1 MLRATS
7 GESLVYAGDQ
17 QTHSLRAVTII
28 MRDFQFPGRSPIRVT
43 EAAAATSHPLATL
56 SAIEVLRE
64 GGNAIDAAVAAAA
77 VLAVVEPQS
86 TGIGGDCF
94 ILYAPAGGPEV
105 IAYNGS
111 GRSPRAAS
119 LDWYRGHGFAEL
131 PKYGPHTVTV
141 PGAIDA
147 WARIVADHGKRELG
161 ALLQPAIGFAEDG
174 YVVLD
179 RVAFD
184 WALSAERLAGD
195 PHAAR
200 IFLPRGRAPKP
211 GERHRQPELAATLR
225 RIAKAGRDG
234 FYAGP
239 VAEDIVAHLKSL
251 GGLHDLEDFATA
263 AGEYVRPVSTSYRGA
278 EIFQMPPNNQ
288 GLTAL
293 IMLNILSGFD
303 LSSLDPRGA
312 ERLHLEIEAG
322 RLAYRDRNALIAD
335 PSHVEVPVGRILS
348 AAHAAQLRGLIDPK
362 RAMVGLPPAEMKRAD
377 TVYLSVVDRDRNA
390 VSFINSIYH
399 SFGSTL
405 VAPRSGVVLQ
415 NRGASF
421 RLDPSHPNAMAPAKR
436 PMHTIM
442 PGMAMRAGRAL
453 MPFGVMGGD
462 YQPFGHVHLLTN
474 VLDYAM
480 DPQAALDDARVFY
493 DEGAVEAERGV
504 SGQTIAGLQ
513 AKGHRIVIP
522 GEPHGGG
529 QAILID
535 WEAGTL
541 TAGSDPRKDGCA
553 LGW

>member
-1 MLRATS
+1 
-7 GESLVYAGDQ
+7 
-17 QTHSLRAVTII
+17 
-28 MRDFQFPGRSPIRVT
+28 MRDFQLSGRSPIRVT

-56 SAIEVLRE
+56 TAVEVMRG

-94 ILYAPAGGPEV
+94 ILYAPHGGPEV
-105 IAYNGS
+105 LAFNGS
-111 GRSPRAAS
+111 GRSPRAATHG
-119 LDWYRGHGFAEL
+119 WYRDHGFKEF
-131 PKYGPHTVTV
+131 PKYGPHTVTI

-147 WARIVADHGKRELG
+147 WARIAADHGTRELG
-161 ALLQPAIGFAEDG
+161 ALLKPAIGFAEDG

-184 WALSAERLAGD
+184 WGLTAERLAGD
-195 PHAAR
+195 PEAAK
-200 IFLPRGRAPKP
+200 IFLPQGRAPRA

-225 RIAKAGRDG
+225 RIAASGRDG
-234 FYAGP
+234 FYKGAI
-239 VAEDIVAHLKSL
+239 AQAMAAHLKSL
-251 GGLHDLEDFATA
+251 GGLHDLEDFANAT
-263 AGEYVRPVSTSYRGA
+263 GEYVTPVHAAYRGVD
-278 EIFQMPPNNQ
+278 IYQMPPNNQ

-293 IMLNILSGFD
+293 IMLNILADFD
-303 LSSLDPRGA
+303 LAKHDPLSA

-322 RLAYRDRNALIAD
+322 RLAYCDRDALIAD
-335 PSHVEVPVGRILS
+335 PAHVEVPVTRILS
-348 AAHAAQLRGLIDPK
+348 RPHAEELRAKIDPG
-362 RAMVGLPPAEMKRAD
+362 RAMANRAPSPMQRSE

-399 SFGSTL
+399 SFGSAL
-405 VAPRSGVVLQ
+405 VAPGSGVVLQ

-421 RLDPSHPNAMAPAKR
+421 RIDPAHPNAIGPAKR

-474 VLDYAM
+474 ILDFAM
-480 DPQAALDDARVFY
+480 DPQAALDSARIFY
-493 DEGAVEAERGV
+493 DEGAVEVERGIPAA
-504 SGQTIAGLQ
+504 SIAGLQ
-513 AKGHRIVIP
+513 ARGHRIVIP
-522 GEPHGGG
+522 PEPHGGG

-535 WEAGTL
+535 WQAGTL

>member
-1 MLRATS
+1 
-7 GESLVYAGDQ
+7 
-17 QTHSLRAVTII
+17 

-43 EAAAATSHPLATL
+43 RAAAATSHPLATL
-56 SAIEVLRE
+56 TAVDVMRQ
-64 GGNAIDAAVAAAA
+64 GGNAVDAAVAAAA

-94 ILYAPAGGPEV
+94 MLYAPRGGPDV
-105 IAYNGS
+105 IAFNGS
-111 GRSPRAAS
+111 GRSPRAATY
-119 LDWYRGHGFAEL
+119 DWYRRQGFKEF
-131 PKYGPHTVTV
+131 PKYGAHAVTI

-184 WALSAERLAGD
+184 WALAAGRLVGD
-195 PHAAR
+195 THAAR
-200 IFLPRGRAPKP
+200 IFLPQGWAPRP

-225 RIAKAGRDG
+225 CIAAAGRDG
-234 FYAGP
+234 FYKGA
-239 VAEDIVAHLKSL
+239 VAEDMVGHLKAL
-251 GGLHDLEDFATA
+251 GGLHELEDFAAA
-263 AGEYVRPVSTSYRGA
+263 AGEYVRPVSTSYRGT
-278 EIFQMPPNNQ
+278 EVYQMPPNNQ

-293 IMLNILSGFD
+293 IMLNILSGFE
-303 LSSLDPRGA
+303 LAGRDPLGA
-312 ERLHLEIEAG
+312 DRLHLEVEAG
-322 RLAYRDRNALIAD
+322 RLAYGDRDALIAD
-335 PSHVEVPVGRILS
+335 PAHVEVPVAKILS
-348 AAHAAQLRGLIDPK
+348 AAHADRLRGLIDPD
-362 RAMVGLPPAEMKRAD
+362 RAMTTLSAAPMQRSE

-421 RLDPSHPNAMAPAKR
+421 RLDRAHPNVIGPAKR

-462 YQPFGHVHLLTN
+462 YQPFGHVHLLSN
-474 VLDYAM
+474 ILDYAM
-480 DPQAALDDARVFY
+480 DPQGALDNARVFY
-493 DEGAVEAERGV
+493 DEGAVEAERGIPAV
-504 SGQTIAGLQ
+504 AIAGLQ

-522 GEPHGGG
+522 AEPLGGG

-535 WEAGTL
+535 WDAGTL

>member
-1 MLRATS
+1 
-7 GESLVYAGDQ
+7 
-17 QTHSLRAVTII
+17 
-28 MRDFQFPGRSPIRVT
+28 MRDFQLPGRSPVRVT

-56 SAIEVLRE
+56 TAIEVMRE

-94 ILYAPAGGPEV
+94 ILYAPRGGPEV
-105 IAYNGS
+105 LAFNGS
-111 GRSPRAAS
+111 GRSPRAATH
-119 LDWYRGHGFAEL
+119 DWYRQHGFKEF
-131 PKYGPHTVTV
+131 PKYGPHAVTV

-147 WARIVADHGKRELG
+147 WARITSDHGTRELG
-161 ALLQPAIGFAEDG
+161 ALLQAAIGFAEDG

-184 WALSAERLAGD
+184 WELTAERLSLD

-200 IFLPRGRAPKP
+200 IFLPSGRAPQP

-225 RIAKAGRDG
+225 RIAAVGRDG
-234 FYAGP
+234 FYKGAI
-239 VAEDIVAHLKSL
+239 AETMVAHLKTL
-251 GGLHDLEDFATA
+251 GGLHDLEDFAQA
-263 AGEYVRPVSTSYRGA
+263 AGEYVTPVHSAYHGA
-278 EIFQMPPNNQ
+278 EIYQMPPNNQ

-303 LSSLDPRGA
+303 LAGLDPLGA

-322 RLAYRDRNALIAD
+322 RLAYRDRDALIAD
-335 PSHVEVPVGRILS
+335 PAHVEVPVARILS
-348 AAHAAQLRGLIDPK
+348 RAHAEALRARIDPA
-362 RAMVGLPPAEMKRAD
+362 RAMAKLAPPAMQRSE

-399 SFGSTL
+399 SFGSAI
-405 VAPRSGVVLQ
+405 VAPGSGVVLQ

-421 RLDPSHPNAMAPAKR
+421 RLDPGHPNAIGPAKR

-474 VLDYAM
+474 ILDFAM
-480 DPQAALDDARVFY
+480 DPQAALDSARVFY
-493 DEGAVEAERGV
+493 DEGAVEAERGIPPAA
-504 SGQTIAGLQ
+504 IAGLQ

-522 GEPHGGG
+522 AEPHGGG

-535 WEAGTL
+535 WERGTL